1 MQLSWGFSP
10 WRPFQQLRAP
20 PRQVQLTGTNW
31 PDRGLDRHPH
41 TQERKQLDTGQTNF
55 LFSKMW
61 YYHPDTTA
69 LFQIHLGS
77 LSRTNSR
84 PCLQVPCKK
93 DKAMQQPPTGIR
105 PPHTH
110 TWAHPSLL
118 RTPLGEAQ
126 SYWQPAATHPV
137 YIYECPRLRS
147 PGEFA
152 SEISLELRSCSLN
165 AALSEAG
172 AKPSECTA

>member
-41 TQERKQLDTGQTNF
+41 TQERKQLNTGQTNF

-105 PPHTH
+105 PPPHTH
-110 TWAHPSLL
+110 LGTSISPQNPPGRGTELL
-118 RTPLGEAQ
+118 
-126 SYWQPAATHPV
+126 AAGSHSP
-137 YIYECPRLRS
+137 CLHLRVS
-147 PGEFA
+147 A
-152 SEISLELRSCSLN
+152 I
-165 AALSEAG
+165 
-172 AKPSECTA
+172 AKPR

>member
-1 MQLSWGFSP
+1 MEAIP
-10 WRPFQQLRAP
+10 AAA
-20 PRQVQLTGTNW
+20 GTAT
-31 PDRGLDRHPH
+31 PGSAHGDKLARGLDRHTH

-93 DKAMQQPPTGIR
+93 DKAMQQPPTGIG
-105 PPHTH
+105 PPPTH
-110 TWAHPSLL
+110 TPGHIHLSSEPPWERHRVIGSRQPPTLFTFTSVRDCEAPVSL
-118 RTPLGEAQ
+118 Q
-126 SYWQPAATHPV
+126 VKSV
-137 YIYECPRLRS
+137 
-147 PGEFA
+147 
-152 SEISLELRSCSLN
+152 
-165 AALSEAG
+165 LS
-172 AKPSECTA
+172 